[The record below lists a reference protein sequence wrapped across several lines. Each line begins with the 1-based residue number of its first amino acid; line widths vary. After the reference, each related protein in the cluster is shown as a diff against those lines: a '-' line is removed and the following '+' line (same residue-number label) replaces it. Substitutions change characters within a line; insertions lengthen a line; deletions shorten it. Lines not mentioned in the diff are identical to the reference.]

1 MSCKL
6 TSSLPFLQYVTIRVH
21 IRCQGNGYR
30 IMISSMFSSLATQH
44 VGIFKQQATTC
55 THTSL
60 HAPTKLSSHTTISA
74 SDITLCSW
82 NAILNQTKQF
92 MCSFIPI
99 VYPCCALSAAGHF
112 LLHPP
117 CLFLLPFSP
126 STKRW
131 VALSPHTPICFV
143 ESPRDTLAYLS
154 SATQTSKS
162 VLASQRDGEAPPGSR
177 RRLQSTR
184 CSPGIK
190 YPFR

>member
-1 MSCKL
+1 
-6 TSSLPFLQYVTIRVH
+6 
-21 IRCQGNGYR
+21 
-30 IMISSMFSSLATQH
+30 MISSMLGSFATQH
-44 VGIFKQQATTC
+44 VSIFMQQTTTC
-55 THTSL
+55 THK
-60 HAPTKLSSHTTISA
+60 PTWTTQLSAQIKTHSA

-82 NAILNQTKQF
+82 NAIPNQTKQF
-92 MCSFIPI
+92 MSSFIPI
-99 VYPCCALSAAGHF
+99 VYPCCALSAAGRF

-117 CLFLLPFSP
+117 CLVLLPFSP
-126 STKRW
+126 YTKRW
-131 VALSPHTPICFV
+131 VALSPHTAICFV